1 MPEHPM
7 KNPQATEFP
16 FRQRLSLRP
25 LISFWQEKAERGDPS
40 SQSFV
45 RDLLKDVREHAILD
59 AEDLAPSD
67 LATKSWVVDKLMSAV
82 FPWAT
87 IDRHIAAAIVP
98 FELTPFYA
106 TPQFQELDL
115 LSFFDPAKN
124 QECTLG
130 PAEMT
135 HARTMKAYHL
145 ILQRLYGASTGIDVP
160 FVVSKKAADTGL
172 ERFFQID
179 MDPRFVQV
187 KVKGQKP
194 RLKDS
199 VVEKLENDPLNL
211 DLWRKHLPAER
222 FEFEGF
228 GLIRAVEVTY
238 QQVLSLIKNDLLD
251 HRDFSGEA
259 RLGEVQGHLRSLLGK
274 PDLEIG
280 VIALETDRLD
290 ELSSSRVIGRSL
302 LLADNEMPACPK
314 MKVSAYARAIEKRRP
329 VFVSDLAT
337 SEAVT
342 GLEWKVF
349 EMGYGS
355 MAVVPLVSGSR
366 LVGLLELASQEAK
379 GLTPRDEF
387 RLTEVVQLL
396 TTALS
401 RVLEEREHRIQS
413 LIKRRYTAIHPVV
426 EWRFREAALRQM
438 DEPGSHPT
446 KPIVFEDVFPLY
458 GLSDIRNSSVF
469 RAASIRAD
477 LSEQLG
483 LALAVIIQASSHT
496 PQPALDELGFQLGR
510 HIDQLIEGES
520 ISDESEPLDLLKRE
534 VEPLLDKLGRID
546 PSVQKAV
553 DEYREAVDPD
563 LGVVYRKRREFE
575 VSLTRVNEHISNYLE
590 KREEQAQ
597 KLVPHYFE
605 KYRTDGVDY
614 NIYVGASLRE
624 DQSFDQLDLRNLR
637 LWQLVTMAGCALEA
651 RDLRSQLPLALDVTH
666 LILVQSS
673 PLAIRFRPD
682 EKKFDVDGAYNIRY
696 EIVKKRID
704 KATILGT
711 GERLTQPGKIAIAYS
726 LASEQKEYLRYID
739 YLAEAGYLKPGV
751 EQLDLEPLQGV
762 TGLRALRVTVADEM
776 PETDFLTEFLS
787 TQLTLSEG

>member
-1 MPEHPM
+1 MT
-7 KNPQATEFP
+7 NLTTAEFP

-25 LISFWQEKAERGDPS
+25 LISFWQEKAEAADAS

-45 RDLLKDVREHAILD
+45 RELLEEVKEHSIFDSEDVAL
-59 AEDLAPSD
+59 SD
-67 LATKSWVVDKLMSAV
+67 LATKSSVVDKLMSAV

-106 TPQFQELDL
+106 TPLFEELDL
-115 LSFFDPAKN
+115 LSFFNPGLNK
-124 QECTLG
+124 ECTLS
-130 PAEMT
+130 PEEMT
-135 HARTMKAYHL
+135 HARAMKAYHL
-145 ILQRLYGASTGIDVP
+145 ILKRLYGATTGFDVP
-160 FVVSKKAADTGL
+160 FVVSKRSAETGL

-179 MDPRFVQV
+179 MDPRFVLV
-187 KVKGQKP
+187 NVHGQKP
-194 RLKDS
+194 RLEPS
-199 VVEKLENDPLNL
+199 VLEDLGNEPLNL
-211 DLWRKHLPAER
+211 ELWRKHLPAER

-228 GLIRAVEVTY
+228 GLVRAVEVTY

-251 HRDFSGEA
+251 HRDFSEHA
-259 RLGEVQGHLRSLLGK
+259 RLGEVQGHLRSLLAK

-280 VIALETDRLD
+280 VIALENDRVD

-302 LLADNEMPACPK
+302 LLANNEMPECPK
-314 MKVSAYARAIEKRRP
+314 MKVSAYARAIEERQP
-329 VFVSDLAT
+329 VFVSDLGT
-337 SEAVT
+337 SDEVT

-355 MAVVPLVSGSR
+355 MAVVPLVAGSR
-366 LVGLLELASQEAK
+366 LVGLLELASKEAK
-379 GLTPRDEF
+379 GLSRRDEF

-396 TTALS
+396 ATALS
-401 RVLEEREHRIQS
+401 RVLEEREHRIQA
-413 LIKRRYTAIHPVV
+413 LIKRQYTAIHPVV

-438 DEPGSHPT
+438 DEPGSLPT

-458 GLSDIRNSSVF
+458 GLSDVRNSSVF

-477 LSEQLG
+477 LTEQLG
-483 LALAVIIQASSHT
+483 LALAVIIQASSHS

-510 HIDQLIEGES
+510 HIDQLSEGES
-520 ISDESEPLDLLKRE
+520 ISDESEPLELLSRE
-534 VEPLLDKLGRID
+534 VEPLLDKLGTID

-553 DEYREAVDPD
+553 DDYREAIDPD
-563 LGVVYRKRREFE
+563 LGVIYRKRQDFE
-575 VSLTRVNEHISNYLE
+575 VSITRVNEHISSYLE

-597 KLVPHYFE
+597 QLVPHYFE

-614 NIYVGASLRE
+614 NIYVGASLRKN
-624 DQSFDQLDLRNLR
+624 QRFDQLDLRNLR

-651 RDLRSQLPLALDVTH
+651 KELQSDLPLALEVTH

-673 PLAIRFRPD
+673 PLSIRFRPD

-704 KATILGT
+704 KATVLGT
-711 GERLTQPGKIAIAYS
+711 GERLTQPGQIAIAYS

-751 EQLDLEPLQGV
+751 EQLDLQPLQGV
-762 TGLRALRVTVADEM
+762 NGLRALRVAVADQM

-787 TQLTLSEG
+787 TQLTLTGD